1 MTDEQLLNY
10 LYHEKKNY
18 GGVEQLYNKAKIRHP
33 SIKKSFVK
41 EWLDK
46 QKGYQLNK
54 VKKVGKI
61 IYLPIYSETPYSFQ
75 IDLTFFPRYKKYN
88 KDNYVLFTAININ
101 TRFAYAYYGKDKESK
116 TILDMLKKME
126 KKTIINSI
134 TCDLGSE
141 FNNRDFIKYCR
152 DNEIT
157 IYFVK
162 DDSHK
167 LGIIN
172 RFHKTIK
179 EKLQYYISDENKL
192 NWIDVIDD
200 IIYNYNH
207 SINRGIG
214 IEPYKVNDAMEAD
227 IINQKR
233 NETNILRDK
242 TLGEFKIGDS
252 VRVLRKKK
260 TFEDKLLNKYHD
272 IIFKVVK
279 VKNNS
284 LDLVDDEGN
293 EYTTKKKYCYV
304 VNPDPVEY
312 PKLESEIIKA
322 TKEMK
327 INKELKK
334 LK

>member
-1 MTDEQLLNY
+1 MNELLNY
-10 LYHEKKNY
+10 LYHEKKLL
-18 GGVEQLYNKAKIRHP
+18 GGIQQLFEKAKIRHP
-33 SIKKSFVK
+33 SIKKSFVQ
-41 EWLDK
+41 EWINK

-54 VKKVGKI
+54 IKKVGKI

-101 TRFAYAYYGKDKESK
+101 TRFAYAYYGKDKEAE
-116 TILDMLKKME
+116 TILNMLKKME
-126 KKTIINSI
+126 QKTIINSI
-134 TCDLGSE
+134 TCDKGSE
-141 FNNRDFIKYCR
+141 FNNTEFKKYCN

-167 LGIIN
+167 MGIIN
-172 RFHKTIK
+172 RFHRTIK

-192 NWIDVIDD
+192 NWVEVIDD

-207 SINRGIG
+207 SKNRGIG
-214 IEPYKVNDAMEAD
+214 IEPYKVNNALEVE
-227 IINQKR
+227 IINEKR
-233 NETNILRDK
+233 NETEKLK
-242 TLGEFKIGDS
+242 EKVVEEFKVGDS

-260 TFEDKLLNKYHD
+260 TFEDKLMNKYHD

-284 LDLVDDEGN
+284 LEVVDYEGN
-293 EYTTKKKYCYV
+293 EYTTKKKYCFV

-312 PKLESEIIKA
+312 PKVESEIIKA
-322 TKEMK
+322 TKEMR